1 MNISRRTFSKTIGA
15 GTAAAFIPG
24 WLGAQTDVD
33 SQKLKV
39 ALIGVGGRGKQH
51 VKELSS
57 QHFVAFC
64 DVDDE
69 QAAETYAEYPDVPR
83 FKDYR
88 VMFDKMGKEF
98 DAVSIA
104 TPDHM
109 HYPMVMW
116 ALAHG
121 KHIYC
126 EKPLCR
132 TFEEAQL
139 LKEAVRKAG
148 VITQMGNQGH
158 SGSGVET
165 IEEWAKAGI
174 VGDIKEA
181 FHWTNRPVWPQGL
194 KSWPASAPVPST
206 MDWDLWCGISPKR
219 DYSPKIAPFNWRG
232 FWDYG
237 CGAIGDIACHCMDAS
252 WTGLKLGYPIKVS
265 AETTG
270 VSDVF
275 YPSESTVTYEFP
287 ANDWRGP
294 VKVTWMDGGRRPE
307 KVPFV
312 SRESIHGDGT
322 EKKKGMDNG
331 TFICGTKAS
340 IYASLYSMYPSLR
353 PREYHKELAEKN
365 GFPPETLPR
374 PENKHFMNWV
384 NGVKTGK
391 QPTGNIAHY
400 AADFTATA
408 LLGAIALAVPG
419 ELEFDEKKMKFT
431 NSEKATQ
438 LLKSQYEYRKE
449 FLPG

>member
-1 MNISRRTFSKTIGA
+1 MNITRRNFSKTVGA
-15 GTAAAFIPG
+15 GTAAAFLPG
-24 WLGAQTDVD
+24 WLGAQTPDAD

-39 ALIGVGGRGKQH
+39 ALIGVGGRGKEH
-51 VKELSS
+51 VKALSS

-69 QAAETYAEYPDVPR
+69 RASETYTAYPDVPR

-158 SGSGVET
+158 SGGGVET
-165 IEEWAKAGI
+165 IQEWTQAGI
-174 VGDIKEA
+174 AGEITEA

-194 KSWPASAPVPST
+194 KNWPASAPVPAT
-206 MDWDLWCGISPKR
+206 LDWELWCGISPTR
-219 DYSPKIAPFNWRG
+219 DYSPEIAPFNWRG

-237 CGAIGDIACHCMDAS
+237 CGAIGGIAWHCMDAS
-252 WTGLKLGYPIKVS
+252 WTGLQLGYPTKVS

-270 VSDVF
+270 ISEVAF
-275 YPSESTVTYEFP
+275 PSASTIVYEFP
-287 ANDWRGP
+287 ARNGRGP
-294 VKVTWMDGGRRPE
+294 IKVTWMDGGRRPDN
-307 KVPFV
+307 VPHV
-312 SRESIHGDGT
+312 EHEVIHGDG
-322 EKKKGMDNG
+322 KDKKGMDNG
-331 TFICGTKAS
+331 TFIAGSKAS
-340 IYASLYSMYPSLR
+340 IFASLYSMYPHLR
-353 PREYHKELAEKN
+353 PREYHKELKEKN

-384 NGVKTGK
+384 NGCKTGK
-391 QPTGNIAHY
+391 QPTGNIPGY

-419 ELEFDEKKMKFT
+419 ELEFDEKKMEFT
-431 NSEKATQ
+431 NSGKATA